1 MTRPRLRRRIRHNP
15 RVKYFKP
22 QGVPMR
28 HLRIA
33 ELTREE
39 VEAIRLKYVN
49 NLDQK
54 QAASRMK
61 TSQSTFQRI
70 LAQANQKMARALIF
84 GQAIKI
90 QDK

>member
-1 MTRPRLRRRIRHNP
+1 
-15 RVKYFKP
+15 
-22 QGVPMR
+22 MR